1 MPGPIVNIA
10 EVELHSMP
18 PQYAATGDA
27 ATRFEPRMGMIG
39 AVIGMQKLGCN
50 LTVLAPGKRA
60 FPFHS
65 HRVNEEMF
73 VIVEGTGEVRI
84 GQARYP
90 VRQGDVIACPP
101 GGHETAHQIINN
113 SKAELRYLA
122 ISTTMSPEVAEFPDS
137 GKFALLLDDAGEGD
151 ANTLPFRT
159 VGRLG
164 ESLDY
169 WEGE

>member
-18 PQYAATGDA
+18 PKFAATGEA
-27 ATRFEPRMGMIG
+27 AGHYEPRMGMIG
-39 AVIGMQKLGCN
+39 AAIGMQKLGCN

-73 VIVEGTGEVRI
+73 FIVEGKGEVRI
-84 GQARYP
+84 GGARYP
-90 VRQGDVIACPP
+90 VGQGDVIACPP

-113 SKAELRYLA
+113 SDAELRYLA

-137 GKFALLLDDAGEGD
+137 GKFALLLDDAGQGD
-151 ANTLPFRT
+151 GKTLPFRT
-159 VGRLG
+159 VGRIG
-164 ESLDY
+164 ESVDY